1 MKIARF
7 SHAGSIAFGIL
18 DDDGEVVVLTGD
30 PMFAGYNPTGQ
41 RIPLVDVAL
50 LAPVIPRSKV
60 VGLAGDF
67 YPDAAEQAAATGE
80 RSEPKL
86 FLKPNTTVVGPNDAI
101 VLPALSEDVRV
112 EGELAIVI
120 GRIAKNLSEADAA
133 GAIFGYTIA
142 NDVTAVD
149 VQELDGRSTRA
160 KSFDS
165 FCPLGPIIDTEF
177 DPTMARITAKVNDDE
192 FENGELSLLSFSM
205 ARIVSYVSHA
215 FTLLP
220 GDVILTGSPS
230 PAQEVTAGDTVS
242 IEIPGLGVL
251 SNPVRRAPTAD

>member
-7 SHAGSIAFGIL
+7 SHAGTIAFGII
-18 DDDGEVVVLTGD
+18 DDDELVVLTGD
-30 PMFAGYNPTGQ
+30 PMFAGYNPTGA
-41 RIPLVDVAL
+41 RLPLVDVAL

-60 VGLAGDF
+60 VGLAGAYF
-67 YPDAAEQAAATGE
+67 ADAAEKAAALAAPGGK
-80 RSEPKL
+80 SEPRF
-86 FLKPNTTVVGPNDAI
+86 FLKPNTTVVGPNDPI
-101 VLPALSEDVRV
+101 VLPAASDDVRV

-120 GRIAKNLSEADAA
+120 GRVAKNLSVDDAA

-149 VQELDGRSTRA
+149 LSEASGHGARA

-165 FCPLGPIIDTEF
+165 FCPLGPVIDTEF
-177 DPTMARITAKVNDDE
+177 DPADGRVLGRVNDIE
-192 FENGELSLLSFSM
+192 FENGEVSLLAFSM
-205 ARIVSYVSHA
+205 AEIVSFLSHS

-230 PAQEVTAGDTVS
+230 AARQVSDGDTAS

-251 SNPVRRAPTAD
+251 TNPVRRTA

>member
-7 SHAGSIAFGIL
+7 SHAGTIAFGIV
-18 DDDGEVVVLTGD
+18 DDDELVVLTGD

-41 RIPLVDVAL
+41 RLPLVDVAL

-60 VGLAGDF
+60 VGLGGAF
-67 YPDAAEQAAATGE
+67 YPDVAAQEAAENAGTPPE
-80 RSEPKL
+80 LSF
-86 FLKPNTTVVGPNDAI
+86 FLKPNTSVVGPNDPI
-101 VLPALSEDVRV
+101 VLPAQSADVRV

-120 GRIAKNLSEADAA
+120 GRIAKNVSLTDAP

-142 NDVTAVD
+142 NDVTAAD
-149 VQELDGRSTRA
+149 LQVQAGQAARS

-165 FCPLGPIIDTEF
+165 FCPLGPVIDTEF
-177 DPTMARITAKVNDDE
+177 DPDNTHIQGRV
-192 FENGELSLLSFSM
+192 GETGFVDSDLSLLAFSM
-205 ARIVSYVSHA
+205 AEIVSFVSHA

-230 PAQEVTAGDTVS
+230 AAAPVTDGDIAR
-242 IEIPGLGVL
+242 IEIAGLGVL
-251 SNPVRRAPTAD
+251 TNPVRRAA